1 MARSRRPD
9 PRAGVTPV
17 AATPSADTP
26 VAVAAPGERS
36 RAEAFAIAAPGL
48 APLVADEL
56 RALDIAPIRV
66 EPAGVAFAGD
76 PVAVLR
82 ANLHSRLATRV
93 VLRLAAFTARDF
105 AALEREARRVPW
117 ARVLSAG
124 DVALLSVTCRKSRLY
139 HSDAVA
145 ERVARAITRALPAV
159 SVHAAGGDDEE
170 GGEGAPEDSASS
182 AGARRQRLLVRFERD
197 VCTVSADTSGA
208 LLHRRGWRLATA
220 KAPLR
225 ETLAAALVASSG
237 WPGNVPLVDPMGG
250 AGTIAIEAALRARDL
265 APGLSR
271 DFAYEHWPGA
281 DRALAA
287 RLREETA
294 ARSRPALPAPIVCAD
309 RDTGAVEATEAN
321 AVRAGVRADLTVL
334 HQPLSAIDL
343 AALGPR
349 GWVVTN
355 PPWGLRTGDPA
366 TLLALWG
373 RLGAIIRAAGPGW
386 TLAAVVP
393 DPQYARELRLP
404 LETLLRT
411 SAGGRPVS
419 FVRSRLPGGGG

>member
-1 MARSRRPD
+1 VSGD
-9 PRAGVTPV
+9 RAPT
-17 AATPSADTP
+17 
-26 VAVAAPGERS
+26 
-36 RAEAFAIAAPGL
+36 EAFAIAAPGL
-48 APLVADEL
+48 APVVADEL
-56 RALDIAPIRV
+56 RALDIAPLRV

-93 VLRLAAFTARDF
+93 LLRLATFTARDF
-105 AALEREARRVPW
+105 ATLEREARRVPW
-117 ARVLSAG
+117 ARVLAAG
-124 DVALLSVTCRKSRLY
+124 DVAVLSVTCRKSRLY

-145 ERVARAITRALPAV
+145 ERVARAITRVLPAV
-159 SVHAAGGDDEE
+159 SVDAARGDDEE
-170 GGEGAPEDSASS
+170 AGEGGAEEVASVG
-182 AGARRQRLLVRFERD
+182 GARRQRLLVRFDRD
-197 VCTVSADTSGA
+197 VCTLSADASGA

-225 ETLAAALVASSG
+225 ETLAAALIASSG
-237 WPGNVPLVDPMGG
+237 WPGTVPLVDPMGG
-250 AGTIAIEAALRARDL
+250 AGTIAIEAALRARGL

-271 DFAYEHWPGA
+271 DFACEHWPDA

-287 RLREETA
+287 RLREEAA
-294 ARSRPALPAPIVCAD
+294 ARTRATLPAPIVCAD
-309 RDTGAVEATEAN
+309 RDAGAIEATEGN
-321 AVRAGVRADLTVL
+321 AVRAGVRDALTVL
-334 HQPLSAIDL
+334 HQPLSAMDL

-366 TLLALWG
+366 TLRALWG
-373 RLGAIIRAAGPGW
+373 RLGALIRAAGPGW

-419 FVRSRLPGGGG
+419 FVRSRLPEGEG